1 MVRSRIAPTPSG
13 YLHIGNAIN
22 FVITWL
28 WVRKE
33 NGKLRLRIDDL
44 DAPRTKPAYLD
55 DIFQT
60 LEWLGLDWDEGP
72 QTPDEHEKIYS
83 QNLRAERYSVLTEQ
97 LVQTGKVFACGCS
110 RKNIEGQYPGTCI
123 HKKLPLNM
131 ADTSLRIITPD
142 DEPVIV
148 TDINRGDIAVNL
160 YEVMRHFIIRRR
172 DGLAAYQVASL
183 ADDIDFG
190 INVIVRG
197 EDLLYSTAAQLYLAK
212 LVGNET
218 FQQATFYHHPL
229 LKNENGLKLSK
240 SAGGTSLKSWR
251 EAGKT
256 KADFYSWMSRL
267 LNWSEEAKSLDEML
281 QIAKAG
287 SPLRLQIE

>member
-44 DAPRTKPAYLD
+44 DAARTKPEYLD

-72 QTPDEHEKIYS
+72 QTPDEHRKIYS
-83 QNLRAERYSVLTEQ
+83 QNLRAERYAALTKTLIES
-97 LVQTGKVFACGCS
+97 GKVFACSCS
-110 RKNIEGQYPGTCI
+110 RKEIEGQYPGTCI
-123 HKKLPLNM
+123 HKKLPLNL
-131 ADTSLRIITPD
+131 AGTSLRIITPD
-142 DEPVIV
+142 DGPVIV
-148 TDINRGDIAVNL
+148 ADINRGYVAINL
-160 YEVMRHFIIRRR
+160 HEVMRHFIIRRR
-172 DGLAAYQVASL
+172 DGVSAYQVASL

-197 EDLLYSTAAQLYLAK
+197 EDLLYGTAAQLYLAM
-212 LVGNET
+212 LVGNQA
-218 FQQATFYHHPL
+218 FQQTTFYHHPL

-240 SAGGTSLKSWR
+240 SAGSTFAEIVAR
-251 EAGKT
+251 
-256 KADFYSWMSRL
+256 SR
-267 LNWSEEAKSLDEML
+267 
-281 QIAKAG
+281 QKAG
-287 SPLRLQIE
+287 GFLSAFELLFKLGRRSQFLG